1 MKEKKRQWWLAVI
14 TSVVIIGVVFTYF
27 LNNDRAEDVTDEPM
41 SETEETD
48 ETTDEENDQDESLNG
63 EEGVES
69 FIRPSIE
76 DVQPLSDS
84 LTADQTV
91 TVKIDGKEVTEI
103 YTAYD
108 FERIPL
114 ESYVPIDATV
124 KEEATSVRDVDIE
137 RAIIDNQLYVD
148 YFDPEANETDVEK
161 VMEDTFTQYNVTT
174 DDLEPV
180 ETKNFPNMF
189 PEREQLEFYDTGYTV
204 FKAEETYGEIY
215 YGKLHGRYVLI
226 HSYGSIDNQEV
237 KLTEAVFQHFLLPD
251 VPAIVYGNEE
261 VRDEDTGRWDNVTL
275 TYYIDAGVAE
285 STFQLFKEN
294 QLNMTSYIP
303 ADFSHE
309 QTKEDSVTIHTFTD
323 EEPSGHVALGV
334 FDQGITE
341 SEAVSYINDH
351 LIAGENTSTHT
362 KDETVQ
368 SFSYMNGGAEETA
381 SIDLINY
388 RDRYYYLEA
397 YGEHAESAHFRYD
410 SVASLFTAY
419 LRYEDTKE
427 MLIE

>member
-1 MKEKKRQWWLAVI
+1 MKEKKRQWWLVVI
-14 TSVVIIGVVFTYF
+14 TSVMIIGVVFTYF

-48 ETTDEENDQDESLNG
+48 ETTDEENDQDESTNG

-69 FIRPSIE
+69 VIRPSIE

-91 TVKIDGKEVTEI
+91 TVKIDGKEVTNT

-114 ESYVPIDATV
+114 ETYVPIDATV
-124 KEEATSVRDVDIE
+124 KEEAISVRDVDIE
-137 RAIIDNQLYVD
+137 RAIIDDHLYVD
-148 YFDPEANETDVEK
+148 YFGSEANETDVEK
-161 VMEDTFTQYNVTT
+161 VMEDTFSQYNVTT
-174 DDLEPV
+174 DDLEVV
-180 ETKNFPNMF
+180 EAADYPKMF

-204 FKAEETYGEIY
+204 FKVEETYGDIY

-237 KLTEAVFQHFLLPD
+237 KLTEAVFQYFLLPD

-261 VRDEDTGRWDNVTL
+261 VRDEETGRWDNVTL
-275 TYYIDAGVAE
+275 TYYMDAGVAE
-285 STFQLFKEN
+285 ETFQLFKEN

-309 QTKEDSVTIHTFTD
+309 ETKKDSVTVHTFTD

-341 SEAVSYINDH
+341 SEAISYINDY
-351 LIAGENTSTHT
+351 LIAGDNTSTHT
-362 KDETVQ
+362 KDEAVQ
-368 SFSYMNGGAEETA
+368 SFSYMNGAEDTA
-381 SIDLINY
+381 SIDLIKHQ
-388 RDRYYYLEA
+388 DRYYYLET
-397 YGEHAESAHFRYD
+397 YGEQAESAHFRYG
-410 SVASLFTAY
+410 SVAGLITAF
-419 LRYEDTKE
+419 LRYEDTE
-427 MLIE
+427 ELLIE